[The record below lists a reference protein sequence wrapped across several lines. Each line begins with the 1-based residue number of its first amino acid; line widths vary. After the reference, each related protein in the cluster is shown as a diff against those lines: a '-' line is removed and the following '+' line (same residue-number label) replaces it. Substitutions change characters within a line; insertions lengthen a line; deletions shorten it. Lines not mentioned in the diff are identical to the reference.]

1 MRSTTNCPHCGKQ
14 LEQIVAEIG
23 GKRIAT
29 GVFSPCDCPAAMRE
43 RKDEEAKRHAENE
56 AKAMQVL
63 AAKSRIPK
71 RYREATDPRAPQLAS
86 IVEQG
91 GSLYLTGGVGAGKTH
106 LACAVGMELLRRGK
120 RVRFAS
126 MLGILDEIKAGFRD
140 ETDPLPAY
148 KSAPVLILDDLGK
161 GSQTDFALERL
172 FALVDHR
179 NANMLPIIVTTQYQP
194 SELIAHMAS
203 SKGDKETAIAIVSR
217 IRQDS
222 EKVVLSSSDR
232 RQSWTA

>member
-1 MRSTTNCPHCGKQ
+1 
-14 LEQIVAEIG
+14 
-23 GKRIAT
+23 
-29 GVFSPCDCPAAMRE
+29 
-43 RKDEEAKRHAENE
+43 
-56 AKAMQVL
+56 
-63 AAKSRIPK
+63 
-71 RYREATDPRAPQLAS
+71 
-86 IVEQG
+86 
-91 GSLYLTGGVGAGKTH
+91 
-106 LACAVGMELLRRGK
+106 
-120 RVRFAS
+120 
-126 MLGILDEIKAGFRD
+126 MLGILDEIKAGFRE

-194 SELIAHMAS
+194 SELIARMAS

-222 EKVVLSSSDR
+222 EKVVLPSNDR